1 MLSVNVKYF
10 FCKSHPSRL
19 VLTFR
24 SVQWAAYKLH
34 QGLEKGFKAHKYF
47 RDYEEDHGHD
57 LWRMIPQVAEIR
69 RLAEPLV
76 VSIKFRIQSL
86 DNTLQRSICNYRV
99 ISAIM

>member
-1 MLSVNVKYF
+1 MLSTFSAKQW
-10 FCKSHPSRL
+10 SHPSRL

-24 SVQWAAYKLH
+24 SAQWAAYKLH

-76 VSIKFRIQSL
+76 VRINFRI
-86 DNTLQRSICNYRV
+86 CKRV
-99 ISAIM
+99 LILTARFRDQYVITE